1 MLKFPGGKTR
11 ALTFS
16 YDDGVSQDMRL
27 VTLFNLYGLKGTFN
41 LNSGIQSRENTW
53 QNRDVLVRR
62 MDPEVLPALYAG
74 HEIAAHTRTHPSL
87 YKLSDEALAQ
97 EIREDKLALE
107 RQFGQPV
114 LGMAYPFGDCD
125 ARILMAVRDAGLLY
139 GRRVQ
144 TTGGFRLPAD
154 PRAWD
159 ATCHH
164 NDERLMDLADAFLA
178 PGEDLRLFYVW
189 GHSYEFDVDRSWA
202 RMEDFCAKVGR
213 RDDVWYATN
222 GEIVTWML
230 QNHLIQP

>member
-1 MLKFPGGKTR
+1 
-11 ALTFS
+11 
-16 YDDGVSQDMRL
+16 
-27 VTLFNLYGLKGTFN
+27 
-41 LNSGIQSRENTW
+41 
-53 QNRDVLVRR
+53 
-62 MDPEVLPALYAG
+62 
-74 HEIAAHTRTHPSL
+74 
-87 YKLSDEALAQ
+87 
-97 EIREDKLALE
+97 
-107 RQFGQPV
+107 
-114 LGMAYPFGDCD
+114 MAYPFGDCD
-125 ARILMAVRDAGLLY
+125 ARDSD
-139 GRRVQ
+139 GRARRGPALRPPGQ

>member
-1 MLKFPGGKTR
+1 M
-11 ALTFS
+11 
-16 YDDGVSQDMRL
+16 
-27 VTLFNLYGLKGTFN
+27 
-41 LNSGIQSRENTW
+41 
-53 QNRDVLVRR
+53 RR

-74 HEIAAHTRTHPSL
+74 HEVAAHTRTHPSL

-107 RQFGQPV
+107 RQFGRPV

-202 RMEDFCAKVGR
+202 RMEDFCARVGR

>member
-53 QNRDVLVRR
+53 QNQDVLVRR

-74 HEIAAHTRTHPSL
+74 HEVAAHTRTHPSL

-125 ARILMAVRDAGLLY
+125 ARILMAVRDAG
-139 GRRVQ
+139 
-144 TTGGFRLPAD
+144 

-202 RMEDFCAKVGR
+202 RMEDFCARVGR

>member
-53 QNRDVLVRR
+53 QNQDVLVRR

-74 HEIAAHTRTHPSL
+74 HEVAAHTRTHPSL

-107 RQFGQPV
+107 RQFGRPV

-178 PGEDLRLFYVW
+178 PV
-189 GHSYEFDVDRSWA
+189 
-202 RMEDFCAKVGR
+202 
-213 RDDVWYATN
+213 
-222 GEIVTWML
+222 
-230 QNHLIQP
+230 